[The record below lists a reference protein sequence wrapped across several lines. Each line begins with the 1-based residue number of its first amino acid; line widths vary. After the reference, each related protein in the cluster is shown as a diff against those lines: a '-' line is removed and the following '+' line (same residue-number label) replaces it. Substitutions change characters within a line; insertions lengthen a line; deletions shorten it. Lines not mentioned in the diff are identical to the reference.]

1 MEAIR
6 TLCNPHPWEEDPAVF
21 ASALGQLAEVAA
33 MADLEDACKLS
44 KAAREAG
51 ALQLCCDAVR
61 HESARVHQPAL
72 AVLVC
77 FTTTEVDPDAHLN
90 RAIVSAH
97 PRGFEGVV
105 ERLFSDVPL
114 TVALAC
120 GALQNLCR
128 ADVAH
133 VAMLSACGG
142 TERLRSLTMC
152 GQDGIAVAANACLT
166 NLLGWHRAASRVQLR
181 SLIATDDLPL
191 HASAHRSAPAWQVQ
205 LRYLRHQRRVMGMQL
220 RRMSHLK
227 TSPSLP
233 NLGRAAPALIT
244 LDGQHSRA
252 TATPHASADHGT
264 GPPSMQ
270 VPTTAATASP
280 GPPSVCIALVLF
292 NLVVASA
299 DQADYQADCQA
310 DGARGGARGGNGAR
324 SQSITDPNLGD
335 LADPNL
341 GDLADPNLGD
351 LTDPNLGDIADFRA
365 VPPLPPPAPPPPPPP
380 PGLLAEQSTIA
391 AAAAEA
397 QAARAA
403 AAMQKVVVARAAAAA
418 AAAEAAAAAASTEP
432 HATPKKGLSLFKS
445 AGRAALT
452 ANAMRLEQIQ
462 RGDCMLIASLLTV
475 DAMQL
480 EQIQRGD
487 CMLIASLLACMHR
500 CRGAAACV
508 RVGVRN
514 VPSSG
519 GVGAGGGGGGCAP

>member
-6 TLCNPHPWEEDPAVF
+6 TLCHPHPWEEDAAVF
-21 ASALGQLAEVAA
+21 ASALGQLAEDAA

-128 ADVAH
+128 TDVAH
-133 VAMLSACGG
+133 VAVLSACGG

-181 SLIATDDLPL
+181 
-191 HASAHRSAPAWQVQ
+191 
-205 LRYLRHQRRVMGMQL
+205 YLRHQRRVMGMQL
-220 RRMSHLK
+220 RRMSSLK
-227 TSPSLP
+227 TSLAE
-233 NLGRAAPALIT
+233 GRAAPTLIPVEEI
-244 LDGQHSRA
+244 LLEEHSLA
-252 TATPHASADHGT
+252 TASPIASAHHGA

-270 VPTTAATASP
+270 VLTTAAKATPS
-280 GPPSVCIALVLF
+280 PPSVCITLVLF
-292 NLVVASA
+292 NLVVSSA
-299 DQADYQADCQA
+299 DQADDA
-310 DGARGGARGGNGAR
+310 GGR
-324 SQSITDPNLGD
+324 SRAWSHSITDP
-335 LADPNL
+335 
-341 GDLADPNLGD
+341 
-351 LTDPNLGDIADFRA
+351 RA
-365 VPPLPPPAPPPPPPP
+365 PALPAPAPPPPPPP
-380 PGLLAEQSTIA
+380 PVLLAEQSTIA

-397 QAARAA
+397 QSARAD
-403 AAMQKVVVARAAAAA
+403 AAMQKLVVARAAAAA
-418 AAAEAAAAAASTEP
+418 AAAAEADAATAASSEP
-432 HATPKKGLSLFKS
+432 PAKKGPSLFKR
-445 AGRAALT
+445 AGRAVLT
-452 ANAMRLEQIQ
+452 ANALQLEQNQRRVEQIQ
-462 RGDCMLIASLLTV
+462 RGVEERRRASELAAVTFRQAV
-475 DAMQL
+475 AS
-480 EQIQRGD
+480 EQ
-487 CMLIASLLACMHR
+487 
-500 CRGAAACV
+500 AAAAEAARLEAEEQTNARKAALEAALAEV
-508 RVGVRN
+508 
-514 VPSSG
+514 
-519 GVGAGGGGGGCAP
+519 

>member
-6 TLCNPHPWEEDPAVF
+6 TLCHPHPWEEDAAVF
-21 ASALGQLAEVAA
+21 ASALGQLAEDAA

-128 ADVAH
+128 TDVTH
-133 VAMLSACGG
+133 VAVLSAYGG

-181 SLIATDDLPL
+181 
-191 HASAHRSAPAWQVQ
+191 
-205 LRYLRHQRRVMGMQL
+205 YLRHQRRVMGMQL
-220 RRMSHLK
+220 RRMSSLK
-227 TSPSLP
+227 TSLAE
-233 NLGRAAPALIT
+233 GRAAPTLIP
-244 LDGQHSRA
+244 LEEIPLEEILLEEHSLA
-252 TATPHASADHGT
+252 TASPIASAHHGA

-270 VPTTAATASP
+270 VLTTAAKATPS
-280 GPPSVCIALVLF
+280 PPSVCITLVLF
-292 NLVVASA
+292 NLVMSSA
-299 DQADYQADCQA
+299 DQADDA
-310 DGARGGARGGNGAR
+310 GGR
-324 SQSITDPNLGD
+324 SRAWSHSFTDP
-335 LADPNL
+335 
-341 GDLADPNLGD
+341 
-351 LTDPNLGDIADFRA
+351 RA
-365 VPPLPPPAPPPPPPP
+365 SPALPAPAPPPPPPP
-380 PGLLAEQSTIA
+380 PVLLAEQSTIA

-397 QAARAA
+397 QTARAD
-403 AAMQKVVVARAAAAA
+403 AAMQKLVVARAAAAA
-418 AAAEAAAAAASTEP
+418 AAAAEAEAATAASSEP
-432 HATPKKGLSLFKS
+432 PAKKGPSLFKR
-445 AGRAALT
+445 AGRAVLT
-452 ANAMRLEQIQ
+452 ANALQLEQNQRRVEQIQ
-462 RGDCMLIASLLTV
+462 RGVEERRRASELAAVTFRQAV
-475 DAMQL
+475 AS
-480 EQIQRGD
+480 EQ
-487 CMLIASLLACMHR
+487 
-500 CRGAAACV
+500 AAAAEAARLEAEEQTNARKAALEAALAEV
-508 RVGVRN
+508 
-514 VPSSG
+514 
-519 GVGAGGGGGGCAP
+519 

>member
-6 TLCNPHPWEEDPAVF
+6 TLCHPHPWEEDAAVF
-21 ASALGQLAEVAA
+21 ASALGQLAEDAA

-128 ADVAH
+128 TDVAH
-133 VAMLSACGG
+133 VAVLSACGG

-181 SLIATDDLPL
+181 
-191 HASAHRSAPAWQVQ
+191 
-205 LRYLRHQRRVMGMQL
+205 YLRHQRRVMGMQL
-220 RRMSHLK
+220 RRMSSLK
-227 TSPSLP
+227 TSLEMQSGRSSLKTSSAE
-233 NLGRAAPALIT
+233 GRAAPTLIP
-244 LDGQHSRA
+244 LEEHSLA
-252 TATPHASADHGT
+252 TASPIASAHHGA

-270 VPTTAATASP
+270 VLTTSAKAIPS
-280 GPPSVCIALVLF
+280 PPSVCITLVLF
-292 NLVVASA
+292 NLVVSSA
-299 DQADYQADCQA
+299 DQADDA
-310 DGARGGARGGNGAR
+310 GGR
-324 SQSITDPNLGD
+324 SRAWSHSITDP
-335 LADPNL
+335 
-341 GDLADPNLGD
+341 
-351 LTDPNLGDIADFRA
+351 RA
-365 VPPLPPPAPPPPPPP
+365 PALPAPAPPPPPPP
-380 PGLLAEQSTIA
+380 PVLLAAQSTIA

-397 QAARAA
+397 QAARADA
-403 AAMQKVVVARAAAAA
+403 AKIVA
-418 AAAEAAAAAASTEP
+418 
-432 HATPKKGLSLFKS
+432 
-445 AGRAALT
+445 
-452 ANAMRLEQIQ
+452 
-462 RGDCMLIASLLTV
+462 
-475 DAMQL
+475 
-480 EQIQRGD
+480 
-487 CMLIASLLACMHR
+487 
-500 CRGAAACV
+500 
-508 RVGVRN
+508 GVRKSWM
-514 VPSSG
+514 SSG
-519 GVGAGGGGGGCAP
+519 PA

>member
-6 TLCNPHPWEEDPAVF
+6 TLCHPHPWEEDAAVF
-21 ASALGQLAEVAA
+21 ASALGQLAEDAA

-128 ADVAH
+128 TDVAH
-133 VAMLSACGG
+133 VAVLSACGG

-181 SLIATDDLPL
+181 
-191 HASAHRSAPAWQVQ
+191 
-205 LRYLRHQRRVMGMQL
+205 YLRHQRRVMGMQL
-220 RRMSHLK
+220 RRMSSLK
-227 TSPSLP
+227 TSLAE
-233 NLGRAAPALIT
+233 GRAAPTLIPVEEI
-244 LDGQHSRA
+244 LLEEHSLA
-252 TATPHASADHGT
+252 TASPIASAHHGA

-270 VPTTAATASP
+270 VLTTAAKATPS
-280 GPPSVCIALVLF
+280 PPSVCITLVLF
-292 NLVVASA
+292 NLVVSSA
-299 DQADYQADCQA
+299 DQADDA
-310 DGARGGARGGNGAR
+310 GSR
-324 SQSITDPNLGD
+324 SRAWSHSITDP
-335 LADPNL
+335 
-341 GDLADPNLGD
+341 
-351 LTDPNLGDIADFRA
+351 RA
-365 VPPLPPPAPPPPPPP
+365 PALPAPAPPPPPPP
-380 PGLLAEQSTIA
+380 PVLLAEQSTIA

-397 QAARAA
+397 QAARAD
-403 AAMQKVVVARAAAAA
+403 AAMQKLVVARAAAAA
-418 AAAEAAAAAASTEP
+418 AAAAEAEAATAASSEP
-432 HATPKKGLSLFKS
+432 PAKKGPSLFKR
-445 AGRAALT
+445 AGRAVLT
-452 ANAMRLEQIQ
+452 ANALQLEQNQRRVEQIQ
-462 RGDCMLIASLLTV
+462 RGLEERRRASELAAVTFRRAV
-475 DAMQL
+475 AS
-480 EQIQRGD
+480 EQ
-487 CMLIASLLACMHR
+487 
-500 CRGAAACV
+500 AAAAEAARLEAEEQTNARKAALEAALAEV
-508 RVGVRN
+508 
-514 VPSSG
+514 
-519 GVGAGGGGGGCAP
+519 

>member
-6 TLCNPHPWEEDPAVF
+6 TLCHPHPWEEDAAVF
-21 ASALGQLAEVAA
+21 ASALGQLAEDAA

-128 ADVAH
+128 TDVAH
-133 VAMLSACGG
+133 VAVLSACGG

-181 SLIATDDLPL
+181 
-191 HASAHRSAPAWQVQ
+191 
-205 LRYLRHQRRVMGMQL
+205 YLRHQRRVMGMQL
-220 RRMSHLK
+220 RRMSSLK
-227 TSPSLP
+227 TSLAE
-233 NLGRAAPALIT
+233 GRAAPTLIPVEEI
-244 LDGQHSRA
+244 LLEEHSLA
-252 TATPHASADHGT
+252 TASPIASAHHGA

-270 VPTTAATASP
+270 VLTTAAKATPS
-280 GPPSVCIALVLF
+280 PPSVCITLVLF
-292 NLVVASA
+292 NLVVSSA
-299 DQADYQADCQA
+299 DQADDA
-310 DGARGGARGGNGAR
+310 GGR
-324 SQSITDPNLGD
+324 SRAWSHSITDP
-335 LADPNL
+335 
-341 GDLADPNLGD
+341 
-351 LTDPNLGDIADFRA
+351 RA
-365 VPPLPPPAPPPPPPP
+365 PALPAPAPPPPPPP
-380 PGLLAEQSTIA
+380 PVLLAEQSTIA

-397 QAARAA
+397 QAARAD
-403 AAMQKVVVARAAAAA
+403 AAMQKLVVARAAAAA
-418 AAAEAAAAAASTEP
+418 AAAAEAEASSEP
-432 HATPKKGLSLFKS
+432 HATPKKGPSLFKS
-445 AGRAALT
+445 AGRAVLT
-452 ANAMRLEQIQ
+452 ANALRLEQNQRRVEQIQ
-462 RGDCMLIASLLTV
+462 RGVEERRRAS
-475 DAMQL
+475 
-480 EQIQRGD
+480 
-487 CMLIASLLACMHR
+487 
-500 CRGAAACV
+500 
-508 RVGVRN
+508 
-514 VPSSG
+514 
-519 GVGAGGGGGGCAP
+519 

>member
-6 TLCNPHPWEEDPAVF
+6 TLCHPHPWEEDAAVF
-21 ASALGQLAEVAA
+21 ASALGQLAEDAA

-128 ADVAH
+128 TDVAH
-133 VAMLSACGG
+133 VAVLSACGG

-181 SLIATDDLPL
+181 
-191 HASAHRSAPAWQVQ
+191 
-205 LRYLRHQRRVMGMQL
+205 YLRHQRRVMGMQL
-220 RRMSHLK
+220 RRMSSLK
-227 TSPSLP
+227 TSLAE
-233 NLGRAAPALIT
+233 GRAAPTLIPVEEI
-244 LDGQHSRA
+244 LLEEHSLA
-252 TATPHASADHGT
+252 TASPIASAHHGA

-270 VPTTAATASP
+270 VLTTSAKAIPS
-280 GPPSVCIALVLF
+280 PPSVCITLVLF
-292 NLVVASA
+292 NLVVSSA
-299 DQADYQADCQA
+299 DQAGDA
-310 DGARGGARGGNGAR
+310 GGR
-324 SQSITDPNLGD
+324 SRAWSHSIT
-335 LADPNL
+335 
-341 GDLADPNLGD
+341 DPNLGD
-351 LTDPNLGDIADFRA
+351 LTDPNLGDQADDAWSHSITDPRA
-365 VPPLPPPAPPPPPPP
+365 SPALPAPAPPPPPPP
-380 PGLLAEQSTIA
+380 PVLLAEQSTIA

-397 QAARAA
+397 QSGKAD
-403 AAMQKVVVARAAAAA
+403 AAMQKLVVARAAAAA
-418 AAAEAAAAAASTEP
+418 AAAAAEAEAATAASSEP
-432 HATPKKGLSLFKS
+432 PAKKGPSLFKR
-445 AGRAALT
+445 AGRAVLT
-452 ANAMRLEQIQ
+452 ANALQLEQNQRRVEQIQ
-462 RGDCMLIASLLTV
+462 RGVEERRRASELAAVTFRQAV
-475 DAMQL
+475 AS
-480 EQIQRGD
+480 EQ
-487 CMLIASLLACMHR
+487 
-500 CRGAAACV
+500 AAAAEAARLEAEEQTNARKAALEAALAEV
-508 RVGVRN
+508 
-514 VPSSG
+514 
-519 GVGAGGGGGGCAP
+519 

>member
-128 ADVAH
+128 TDVAH
-133 VAMLSACGG
+133 VAVLSACGG

-181 SLIATDDLPL
+181 
-191 HASAHRSAPAWQVQ
+191 
-205 LRYLRHQRRVMGMQL
+205 YLRHQRRVMGMQL
-220 RRMSHLK
+220 RRMSSLK
-227 TSPSLP
+227 TSLAE
-233 NLGRAAPALIT
+233 GRAAPTLIPVEEI
-244 LDGQHSRA
+244 LLEEHSLA
-252 TATPHASADHGT
+252 TASPIASAHHGA

-270 VPTTAATASP
+270 V
-280 GPPSVCIALVLF
+280 
-292 NLVVASA
+292 
-299 DQADYQADCQA
+299 
-310 DGARGGARGGNGAR
+310 
-324 SQSITDPNLGD
+324 
-335 LADPNL
+335 
-341 GDLADPNLGD
+341 
-351 LTDPNLGDIADFRA
+351 LTNW
-365 VPPLPPPAPPPPPPP
+365 
-380 PGLLAEQSTIA
+380 
-391 AAAAEA
+391 
-397 QAARAA
+397 
-403 AAMQKVVVARAAAAA
+403 
-418 AAAEAAAAAASTEP
+418 
-432 HATPKKGLSLFKS
+432 
-445 AGRAALT
+445 
-452 ANAMRLEQIQ
+452 
-462 RGDCMLIASLLTV
+462 C
-475 DAMQL
+475 
-480 EQIQRGD
+480 
-487 CMLIASLLACMHR
+487 
-500 CRGAAACV
+500 
-508 RVGVRN
+508 
-514 VPSSG
+514 
-519 GVGAGGGGGGCAP
+519 

>member
-44 KAAREAG
+44 KVAREAG

-128 ADVAH
+128 TDVAH
-133 VAMLSACGG
+133 VAVLSACGG

-181 SLIATDDLPL
+181 
-191 HASAHRSAPAWQVQ
+191 
-205 LRYLRHQRRVMGMQL
+205 YLRHQRRVMGMQL
-220 RRMSHLK
+220 RRMSSLK
-227 TSPSLP
+227 TLSAEGRLP
-233 NLGRAAPALIT
+233 NLGRAAPTLIP
-244 LDGQHSRA
+244 LEEIPLEEHSLA
-252 TATPHASADHGT
+252 TASPIASAHHGA

-270 VPTTAATASP
+270 VLTTAAKAIPS
-280 GPPSVCIALVLF
+280 PPSVCITLVLF
-292 NLVVASA
+292 NLVVSSA
-299 DQADYQADCQA
+299 DQADDAW
-310 DGARGGARGGNGAR
+310 
-324 SQSITDPNLGD
+324 SHSITDP
-335 LADPNL
+335 
-341 GDLADPNLGD
+341 
-351 LTDPNLGDIADFRA
+351 RA
-365 VPPLPPPAPPPPPPP
+365 LLPLPAPAPPPPPPP
-380 PGLLAEQSTIA
+380 PVLLAEQSTIA

-397 QAARAA
+397 QAARAD
-403 AAMQKVVVARAAAAA
+403 AAMQKLVVARAAAAA
-418 AAAEAAAAAASTEP
+418 AAAAEAEASSEP
-432 HATPKKGLSLFKS
+432 HATPQKGPSLFKS
-445 AGRAALT
+445 AGRAVLT
-452 ANAMRLEQIQ
+452 ANALRLEQIQ
-462 RGDCMLIASLLTV
+462 RRV
-475 DAMQL
+475 
-480 EQIQRGD
+480 EQIQRGVEERRR
-487 CMLIASLLACMHR
+487 AS
-500 CRGAAACV
+500 
-508 RVGVRN
+508 
-514 VPSSG
+514 
-519 GVGAGGGGGGCAP
+519 